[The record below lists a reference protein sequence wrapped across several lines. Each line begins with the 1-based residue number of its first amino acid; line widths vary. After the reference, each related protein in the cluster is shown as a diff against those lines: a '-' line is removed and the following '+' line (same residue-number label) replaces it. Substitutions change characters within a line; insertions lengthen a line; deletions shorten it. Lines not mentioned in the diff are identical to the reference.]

1 MLYTYIQQLST
12 CTEGDSKY
20 WNDRDYNGVAV
31 PRDETRGL
39 SVLSF
44 IGERNKLRRG
54 KHNFM
59 RRCIIK

>member
-39 SVLSF
+39 SCSF
-44 IGERNKLRRG
+44 VFYWWTK
-54 KHNFM
+54 
-59 RRCIIK
+59 